1 MRTIKK
7 YSFLFKDLNTDEKQ
21 ILGSGVVF
29 ILGTVFFIYLLGTA
43 TPHRQDAKTRNYQ
56 TYFKPKYELPKS
68 YAKYSNH
75 VYNSKFK

>member
-1 MRTIKK
+1 MKTIK
-7 YSFLFKDLNTDEKQ
+7 FFFEDLNQDERQ
-21 ILGSGVVF
+21 ILGGGVVF
-29 ILGTVFFIYLLGTA
+29 ILGTIFFIYLIGTA

-68 YAKYSNH
+68 YSKYSNH

>member
-1 MRTIKK
+1 MKK
-7 YSFLFKDLNTDEKQ
+7 YIELYKDLNTDERQ
-21 ILGSGVVF
+21 ILGSVFVF
-29 ILGTVFFIYLLGTA
+29 ILGAAFFIYLLGTA
-43 TPHRQDAKTRNYQ
+43 TPHRKDAKTRNYQ